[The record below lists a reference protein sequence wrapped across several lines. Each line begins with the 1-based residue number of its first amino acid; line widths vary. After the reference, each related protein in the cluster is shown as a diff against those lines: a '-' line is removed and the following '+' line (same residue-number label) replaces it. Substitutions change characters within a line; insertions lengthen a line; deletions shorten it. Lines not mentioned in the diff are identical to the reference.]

1 MNKLNIIN
9 ELRKCAEP
17 TQEGWDIWYHGA
29 YLGTIVKVKA
39 GLYLIIRENS
49 EFPNGV
55 APGGIRKNFMAAI
68 SSFVDAAYE
77 IYKEDYKEY
86 QQSQPVIR
94 SIGVNKQEQKSI
106 WQRIKEWFK

>member
-29 YLGTIVKVKA
+29 YLGTIVKIKA
-39 GLYLIIRENS
+39 GQYMVIREN
-49 EFPNGV
+49 ND
-55 APGGIRKNFMAAI
+55 APFGLSKNFMAAI
-68 SSFVDAAYE
+68 SSFVDVAYE

-94 SIGVNKQEQKSI
+94 SIGVNKQAQKSI

>member
-29 YLGTIVKVKA
+29 YLGTIVKIKA
-39 GLYLIIRENS
+39 GQYTVIREN
-49 EFPNGV
+49 ND
-55 APGGIRKNFMAAI
+55 APFSLRKNYMAAI

-94 SIGVNKQEQKSI
+94 SIGVNKQAQKSI

>member
-29 YLGTIVKVKA
+29 YLGTIVKIKA
-39 GLYLIIRENS
+39 GQYTVIRENNDTP
-49 EFPNGV
+49 FGL
-55 APGGIRKNFMAAI
+55 RKNYMSAI

-94 SIGVNKQEQKSI
+94 SIGVNKQAQKSI

>member
-1 MNKLNIIN
+1 MNKLNIVN
-9 ELRKCAEP
+9 ELRACVEP
-17 TQEGWDIWYHGA
+17 TQEGWDVWYHGA

-68 SSFVDAAYE
+68 GAFVPAAYE
-77 IYKEDYKEY
+77 VYKADYKEY
-86 QQSQPVIR
+86 QESQPVIR
-94 SIGVNKQEQKSI
+94 SIGVNKAQQKSL
-106 WQRIKEWFK
+106 WQRVKGWFK

>member
-29 YLGTIVKVKA
+29 YLGTIVKIKA
-39 GLYLIIRENS
+39 GQYTVIRENNDAT
-49 EFPNGV
+49 FGL
-55 APGGIRKNFMAAI
+55 RKNYMAAI

-94 SIGVNKQEQKSI
+94 SIGVNKQAQKSI
-106 WQRIKEWFK
+106 WQHIKGWFK

>member
-29 YLGTIVKVKA
+29 YLGTIVKIKA
-39 GLYLIIRENS
+39 GQYMVIREN
-49 EFPNGV
+49 ND
-55 APGGIRKNFMAAI
+55 APFGLHKNYMAAI
-68 SSFVDAAYE
+68 SLFVDAAYE

-94 SIGVNKQEQKSI
+94 SIGVNKQAQKSI

>member
-29 YLGTIVKVKA
+29 YLGTIVKVRA

-55 APGGIRKNFMAAI
+55 APGGIRKNYMAAI
-68 SSFVDAAYE
+68 SSFVDTAYE

-94 SIGVNKQEQKSI
+94 SIGVNKQAQKSI